1 MRFYGAQKGKKSFSK
16 RRAFRRRGVSKF
28 NYTAKRGN
36 VLSIAKKAL
45 ALAKQTANASTETKY
60 LATTKDQ
67 DLVNLAQAFCNGTA
81 MYEALINA
89 AHTPLYNCG
98 YLNGNK
104 SYCKYIKGY
113 YEIHADNVNAEEETV
128 NYTVMVVKFK
138 SDIDISSSANL
149 SEYFF
154 KSQGQVWADPRNVKV
169 LYCRRHITSGFGN
182 ADSPSGN
189 PWVKGQYF
197 IPVRKM
203 IRWTGQNDAGVR
215 TTGVPM
221 SFQDQHWLL
230 VWTDNASTDLESPRI
245 NSTLVACYRDD
256 DIQG

>member
-1 MRFYGAQKGKKSFSK
+1 MRYSKKGTFHKKRINRRRTYKKKSS
-16 RRAFRRRGVSKF
+16 AMV
-28 NYTAKRGN
+28 
-36 VLSIAKKAL
+36 VAKKAL
-45 ALAKQTANASTETKY
+45 QLAKQNANASTETKY

-67 DLVNLAQAFCNGTA
+67 DLVNLAQTFCNGTA

-113 YEIHADNVNAEEETV
+113 YEIHADNVNSEEETV

-138 SDIDISSSANL
+138 SDIDISSSTSL

-169 LYCRRHITSGFGN
+169 LYCRRHITSGFGSPD
-182 ADSPSGN
+182 APSGN